1 MSVRAATRLMVEASH
16 QYDAVYRGYLANHLP
31 MAVVALEGL
40 GATDVEIVRFARA
53 HATHLEPL
61 RAPQSAVPR
70 GEEGHALGQAEAF
83 PAWLAR
89 FESEIAA
96 RGAARVLNDW
106 TDRLLPGVSG
116 GAFHG
121 VIRVA
126 YALETGSEA
135 ELAHAL
141 AYWASAWQSLGMP
154 AGFAGTLSPA
164 EALARMA
171 FDPALAG
178 KRPAGSNIAERTA
191 AAADDP
197 ALRAHVAGVEGGRLD
212 LDALA
217 NAALRA
223 FAGSGDFTALHMVT
237 GMHAARRLLPYSGD
251 VAAAVAHLWLA
262 LAAAFAG
269 AGSPRFAGWAASG
282 ARDEDWEALRARAIR
297 CEDEHDVKIAYTCWR
312 EWQRTGDDLYR
323 QAASARLRH
332 ALEEA
337 NA

>member
-1 MSVRAATRLMVEASH
+1 MSVRAATRRMVESSH
-16 QYDAVYRGYLANHLP
+16 QYDAIYRGHLANHLP

-40 GATDVEIVRFARA
+40 GATDVEIVRFART
-53 HATHLEPL
+53 HAMHLEPL
-61 RAPQSAVPR
+61 RPPQSAVAR
-70 GEEGHALGQAEAF
+70 GEEGHAIGQPDAF

-89 FESEIAA
+89 FEAEIDA
-96 RGAARVLNDW
+96 RGTARVLNDW

-126 YALETGSEA
+126 YALETGSAA

-141 AYWASAWQSLGMP
+141 AYWSSCWQSLGGPP
-154 AGFAGTLSPA
+154 AFTGTLTPA
-164 EALARMA
+164 QVLARMA
-171 FDPALAG
+171 ADPAFAG
-178 KRPAGSNIAERTA
+178 KRAAGSNIAERTA
-191 AAADDP
+191 AAADAP
-197 ALRAHVAGVEGGRLD
+197 ALRAHVASANPARVNLD
-212 LDALA
+212 SLA
-217 NAALRA
+217 EAALHA
-223 FAGSGDFTALHMVT
+223 YAASGDFTTLHMVT
-237 GMHAARRLLPYSGD
+237 GVHAARTLLPYSAAGGD
-251 VAAAVAHLWLA
+251 AHAHLWLA

-269 AGSPRFAGWAASG
+269 AGSPGFVGWAAKRG
-282 ARDEDWEALRARAIR
+282 RDEDWDVLRARAIR

-323 QAASARLRH
+323 QAASARLRP